1 MRATL
6 MTAVAARTLLGILV
20 AAFIA
25 LAGVADLGVAQT
37 GGPATG
43 GPTRPSAITAQRTAT
58 PVAELGMVDRFYQWV
73 VTRQGEYNRKLART
87 LREIKTGEPLTAAIL
102 LAALSFAYG
111 IVHAAGPGHGKAII
125 SSYVLANERTIR
137 RGIALSF
144 LSAFFQALS
153 AIVLVG
159 VLVVAFRASGL
170 ARKATED
177 WLETISWAIIAL
189 LGAVLLWQ
197 QLRKVRAHW
206 LESRRP
212 AATASDH
219 DHRSHDHAHDHAWR
233 GHQEHDHD
241 HTDSA
246 PHHHDACCGH
256 AHMPDPRLLESG
268 WSWLRALAI
277 SMAVGLRPCTG
288 AVFILG
294 FAISQGLLWAGI
306 FATFAMALGTAI
318 TVSVLAAVAVGS
330 RELAARLGGAEA
342 SPWATRV
349 RLAAGVG
356 GSLAVLALG
365 IVLFLGSLHP
375 QSFV

>member
-1 MRATL
+1 MTPKTL
-6 MTAVAARTLLGILV
+6 VGTLV
-20 AAFIA
+20 ALLIA
-25 LAGVADLGVAQT
+25 LGGLVSMASAQDSV
-37 GGPATG
+37 GP
-43 GPTRPSAITAQRTAT
+43 RPPAITAQRA
-58 PVAELGMVDRFYQWV
+58 PAPAAEPGLVDRFYQWV

-111 IVHAAGPGHGKAII
+111 VLHAAGPGHGKAII
-125 SSYVLANERTIR
+125 SSYVLANERTVR

-153 AIVLVG
+153 AILLVG
-159 VLVVAFRASGL
+159 ALVIVFQASGL

-177 WLETISWAIIAL
+177 WLETISWGIVAL
-189 LGAVLLWQ
+189 LAAVLLWQ
-197 QLRKVRAHW
+197 QLRKARLHW
-206 LESRRP
+206 MESRRP
-212 AATASDH
+212 QVATASGH
-219 DHRSHDHAHDHAWR
+219 DHHDHAHAHGHACC
-233 GHQEHDHD
+233 GPHDHGHHHD
-241 HTDSA
+241 ADGH
-246 PHHHDACCGH
+246 HHHDACCAH
-256 AHMPDPRLLESG
+256 AHMPDPRQLESG
-268 WSWLRALAI
+268 WSWSRALAI

-318 TVSVLAAVAVGS
+318 TVSFLAAIAVGS
-330 RELAARLGGAEA
+330 RELAARLGGGGS

-349 RLAAGVG
+349 RLAAGIG
-356 GSLAVLALG
+356 GSLAVLVLG
-365 IVLFLGSLHP
+365 IVLFLGSLNP